1 MRNRGKG
8 LCEKQGDE
16 GPRRCGERG
25 SRTGG
30 VPKERGGLGKGVPEE
45 RGVPRERGEHRPA
58 RSGAVRGRP
67 EAQRGG
73 TRPEGRRTR
82 DSPSPA

>member
-1 MRNRGKG
+1 MKSREMRGRGDAGKG
-8 LCEKQGDE
+8 APEPE
-16 GPRRCGERG
+16 GCRRSGEDSGR
-25 SRTGG
+25 
-30 VPKERGGLGKGVPEE
+30 GVPEE

-67 EAQRGG
+67 EPQRGG